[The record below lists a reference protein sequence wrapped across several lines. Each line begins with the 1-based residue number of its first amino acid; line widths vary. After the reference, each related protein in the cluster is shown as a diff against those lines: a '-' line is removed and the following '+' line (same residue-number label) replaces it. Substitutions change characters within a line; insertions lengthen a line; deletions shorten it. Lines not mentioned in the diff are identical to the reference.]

1 MGICPQVIIST
12 INRVIPLI
20 IHGVVLQ
27 DLAISGTSFTTD
39 EAEVH
44 TEGGA
49 VGSEGEE
56 EDGSL
61 GSEVSRTGRTM
72 AEHCLWSDYNHAML
86 FQIRTYNNKGLCG
99 RCALDNSQL

>member
-1 MGICPQVIIST
+1 MGICPRVIIST

-27 DLAISGTSFTTD
+27 DQAILETSFTTD

-49 VGSEGEE
+49 VGSGGEE

-61 GSEVSRTGRTM
+61 GSEVSRTSCTM
-72 AEHCLWSDYNHAML
+72 AEHCLWSDYDHIIITKAIVVDVP
-86 FQIRTYNNKGLCG
+86 F
-99 RCALDNSQL
+99 DNSQV